1 MGPDRPEPRFALRI
15 CIVLLVVLS
24 AVGGCGEPSPTPLL
38 RGAAEMTVDEW
49 KRFLDTWSQEA
60 LTLVNQADPSYRSE
74 LARRALQRG
83 TLTFPGATEEEIAA
97 TEQRLGTSLP
107 QSYRRFLQAS
117 NGFVVIALD
126 VDDAPLWPA
135 QSLRWLKDAE
145 PDFLRAWTADPYPV
159 SDTNYFRYGPDQD
172 PVHIR
177 TQYLP
182 DMLQLS
188 PNVEAAV
195 LLLNPRIR
203 TQEGEWEGWDMGD
216 AYPGAF
222 RFLSFERLM
231 QGLRSRTLANLRDAI
246 AFEQGQE

>member
-1 MGPDRPEPRFALRI
+1 MGPDRQEPRFALRL
-15 CIVLLVVLS
+15 CIALLVVLS
-24 AVGGCGEPSPTPLL
+24 AVSGCGEPPPAPVL
-38 RGAAEMTVDEW
+38 RGAAQMTVAEW

-60 LTLVNQADPSYRSE
+60 LTLVKQGDPSYRSD

-97 TEQRLGTSLP
+97 TEQRLGTPLP
-107 QSYRRFLQAS
+107 ESYRRFLQAS

-135 QSLRWLKDAE
+135 ESLRWLKDGE
-145 PDFLRAWTADPYPV
+145 PDFLRAWTADPYSV
-159 SDTNYFRYGPDQD
+159 SNADYFRYGPDQD

-177 TQYLP
+177 TRYLP

-188 PNVEAAV
+188 PYVEAAV
-195 LLLNPRIR
+195 LLMNPRIR

-222 RFLSFERLM
+222 RFQSFERLM
-231 QGLRSRTLANLRDAI
+231 QGLRNRTLANLQDAI
-246 AFEQGQE
+246 AFEQRQE